1 MLSLLLRGA
10 IRLYQLTLAYF
21 FVGACRYEPSCS
33 AYAAEAVTRHGAL
46 KGSFLAAHRLCR
58 CGPWAAGGYDPGAAF
73 VPLLP
78 SRRARLKMDQKNF
91 IVAIVLSVV
100 IIMGWQTLFP
110 AKHTPPQQEASQT
123 TAPNAPA

>member
-1 MLSLLLRGA
+1 MPLNPWLAPAPVNRQFPGRMLSLLLRGA

-58 CGPWAAGGYDPGAAF
+58 CGPWTAGGYDP
-73 VPLLP
+73 VPP
-78 SRRARLKMDQKNF
+78 SSLSCHPAERA
-91 IVAIVLSVV
+91 
-100 IIMGWQTLFP
+100 
-110 AKHTPPQQEASQT
+110 
-123 TAPNAPA
+123 

>member
-1 MLSLLLRGA
+1 MTLNPWLAPAPVNRQFPGRMLSLVLRAA

-58 CGPWAAGGYDPGAAF
+58 CGPWTQGGYDP
-73 VPLLP
+73 VPP
-78 SRRARLKMDQKNF
+78 SSLSCHPAERA
-91 IVAIVLSVV
+91 
-100 IIMGWQTLFP
+100 
-110 AKHTPPQQEASQT
+110 
-123 TAPNAPA
+123 

>member
-1 MLSLLLRGA
+1 MTLNPWLAPAPVNRQFPGRMLSLVLRGA

-58 CGPWAAGGYDPGAAF
+58 CGPWTQGGYDP
-73 VPLLP
+73 VPP
-78 SRRARLKMDQKNF
+78 SSLSCHPAERA
-91 IVAIVLSVV
+91 
-100 IIMGWQTLFP
+100 
-110 AKHTPPQQEASQT
+110 
-123 TAPNAPA
+123 